1 MDPRAWW
8 LLTLVKI
15 GYFQSQ
21 ISQLKQKL
29 IKVLPYDSC
38 QRCFTVERL
47 HAHILPCPSWHG
59 KSYRPQDCAVVC
71 FQMTVHICCVGISLL
86 ESFNLQFLACLTHLS
101 LYLSLSHTHTCVRTH
116 THTYTHTHSET
127 VPHMHTHR
135 HMHHTLIHI
144 HTYTHTHSLTRM

>member
-8 LLTLVKI
+8 LLTLVKL
-15 GYFQSQ
+15 GYFQPQ

-47 HAHILPCPSWHG
+47 HAHILPHPSWHG

-71 FQMTVHICCVGISLL
+71 FQMTVHICCVDISLL
-86 ESFNLQFLACLTHLS
+86 ESFNLQFLACLTPLS
-101 LYLSLSHTHTCVRTH
+101 LYLSLSHTHMCAHTH
-116 THTYTHTHSET
+116 THTLRDSATHAHTQIHASYTHTCT
-127 VPHMHTHR
+127 
-135 HMHHTLIHI
+135 HI
-144 HTYTHTHSLTRM
+144 HTHTHSLTHM